1 VKHRFKGAVQHGL
14 AVACLETGDFD
25 VAGEKRLIEIVLW
38 KLAAEVAQYLGWKD
52 SHVGAAWYEDER

>member
-1 VKHRFKGAVQHGL
+1 VQYNTAWLSL
-14 AVACLETGDFD
+14 AWRLETGDFD